1 MKWQGLL
8 LGQGVCLLNTSTA
21 VLASLLVACDISAP
35 LYQLLWFYIGLAL
48 GCGALLIRSVLRKEV
63 PLTFGRALRVS
74 VSCLPDSQGQF
85 LMLLSFS
92 YTSLTSVSVL
102 MQSGFVMVAIMSR
115 VFNGK
120 RYRLPQI
127 CGLVGCTAGVGILI
141 AGDLQMEEWKLGGLF
156 LGDILALLGVFLYSV

>member
-35 LYQLLWFYIGLAL
+35 LYQLLWLYIGLAI
-48 GCGALLIRSVLRKEV
+48 GFGVLLVRSVLRKEI
-63 PLTFGRALRVS
+63 PLAFWRTFRVS
-74 VSCLPDSQGQF
+74 ISCLPDSQGQF

-115 VFNGK
+115 VFNGR
-120 RYRLPQI
+120 RYGFLQI

-141 AGDLQMEEWKLGGLF
+141 VGDLQMEKWELGGLV
-156 LGDILALLGVFLYSV
+156 LGDMLTLLGVFLYSV